1 VICLGVFI
9 LILDQFQWI
18 KSSFVDQQL
27 KQKQKTQQ
35 QKQQTNNK

>member
-27 KQKQKTQQ
+27 KQKQKNTQQ
-35 QKQQTNNK
+35 QKQQNNK